1 MTARSAEAL
10 RRVFDALADHG
21 CEPELTA
28 DGRGI
33 VATCPCC
40 REERGL
46 IVHFGD
52 PENTDP

>member
-10 RRVFDALADHG
+10 RRVFDALAEHG

-40 REERGL
+40 HEERGL
-46 IVHFGD
+46 VVQLGE
-52 PENTDP
+52 PEGGEQ

>member
-1 MTARSAEAL
+1 MTARAAEAL
-10 RRVFDALADHG
+10 RRVFDALADRG

-40 REERGL
+40 NEERGL
-46 IVHFGD
+46 LVHFGE
-52 PENTDP
+52 PEDTKQ